1 MTSNPIV
8 VGDATFASIGEVIDM
23 RREVEAELNAL
34 FVGFD
39 PDRIDTLHACEPDIV
54 RLFNSYQLLTEAVDR
69 HTLIENRN
77 NNIRAAWELLRE
89 LKKDSDA

>member
-1 MTSNPIV
+1 MTSNAIV
-8 VGDATFASIGEVIDM
+8 VGGATFASIDAVIEM

-39 PDRIDTLHACEPDIV
+39 PNRIDALHAREPDIV
-54 RLFNSYQLLTEAVDR
+54 RLFNSYQLLSDAINR
-69 HTLIENRN
+69 HDEIENRN
-77 NNIRAAWELLRE
+77 KNIRAAWELVRE